1 MKFGVCCGFDNIS
14 VAAEYGYDYIETNFR
29 NLVESSEEEYEKFR
43 TELKNNNITCEAAN
57 CFLPGNMK
65 VTGANIDYDAIK
77 NYLSIGYK
85 RAAEVGIKVVVFGSG
100 GARSIPEC
108 YSYNDAIKDIITF
121 VKEYA
126 APMAAEYGINLVFE
140 PLCKPESNI
149 INTIKEGAMLAS
161 AIDMPNVG
169 TLGDLY
175 HMYVEGDTY
184 DDVRELK
191 GIFRHAH
198 ISNPVSDNN
207 GKKRIY
213 MKESDTFDYKGFFD
227 ALKYIDCERVSIEA
241 GTDDFETDA
250 CEAIKVMNLYK

>member
-1 MKFGVCCGFDNIS
+1 MKIGVCCGFDNIA
-14 VAAEYGYDYIETNFR
+14 VAAECGYDYIETNFR
-29 NLVESSEEEYEKFR
+29 NLAESSEEEYEKFR
-43 TELKNNNITCEAAN
+43 AELITNNITCEAAN
-57 CFLPGNMK
+57 CFLPGSMK
-65 VTGANIDYDAIK
+65 VTGENTDYDAIK
-77 NYLSIGYK
+77 KYLSIGYK

-100 GARSIPEC
+100 GARSIPAG
-108 YSYNDAIKDIITF
+108 YSYKDAIKDIITF
-121 VKEYA
+121 VTEYA
-126 APMAAEYGINLVFE
+126 APMAAEYGIDIVFE

-198 ISNPVSDNN
+198 MSNPVSSNE
-207 GKKRIY
+207 GKKRTF
-213 MKESDTFDYKGFFD
+213 MKETDTFDYKGFFD
-227 ALKYIDCERVSIEA
+227 SLRYIDCERVSIEA
-241 GTDDFETDA
+241 STDNFEADA
-250 CEAIKVMNLYK
+250 RDAIRVMNLYK